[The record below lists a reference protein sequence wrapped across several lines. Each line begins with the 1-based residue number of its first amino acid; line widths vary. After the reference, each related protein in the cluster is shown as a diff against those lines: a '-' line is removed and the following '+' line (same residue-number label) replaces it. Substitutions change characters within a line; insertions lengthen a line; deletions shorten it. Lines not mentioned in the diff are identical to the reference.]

1 MEQVHT
7 TLRIGDDE
15 HPVFAERDG
24 EWWIGWIEDV
34 HGVNAQERTLDE
46 LLVSLRMAFEDMYEF
61 SHTAP

>member
-1 MEQVHT
+1 MEQVRT

-15 HPVFAERDG
+15 YSVFAERDG
-24 EWWIGWIEDV
+24 EWWIGWLEDV

-46 LLVSLRMAFEDMYEF
+46 LLVSLGMAFQDMYEF